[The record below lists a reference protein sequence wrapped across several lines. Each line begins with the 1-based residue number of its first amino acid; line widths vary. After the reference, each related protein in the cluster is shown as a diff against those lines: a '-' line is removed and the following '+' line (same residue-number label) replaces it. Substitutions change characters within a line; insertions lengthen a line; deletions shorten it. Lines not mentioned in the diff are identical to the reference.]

1 MECPPIPE
9 TAHRGIQALEGAVLE
24 EQTSQS
30 SSLYNLISTI
40 DNIKGPHEPIDSDVH
55 QCAPTGANVGC
66 SWASREL
73 AQVCKTETGVQ
84 QANLSTLLQQAPFES
99 DRINSHHALA
109 TEQSQDPKI
118 QEIIEF
124 IQHGRLPLNE
134 TTARKLSLQQS
145 LFAIL
150 DGILYFI
157 DPKGHNSKRAMVPR
171 SLQTRGSPPR
181 ALWGTFLR
189 TMHV

>member
-9 TAHRGIQALEGAVLE
+9 IAHRGIQALEGAVLE

-73 AQVCKTETGVQ
+73 AQVCTTETGVQ
-84 QANLSTLLQQAPFES
+84 QANLSTLLHRLKVIES
-99 DRINSHHALA
+99 TL
-109 TEQSQDPKI
+109 
-118 QEIIEF
+118 
-124 IQHGRLPLNE
+124 
-134 TTARKLSLQQS
+134 
-145 LFAIL
+145 
-150 DGILYFI
+150 
-157 DPKGHNSKRAMVPR
+157 
-171 SLQTRGSPPR
+171 
-181 ALWGTFLR
+181 
-189 TMHV
+189 TMHWQQNSPRTPRFKR